1 MRGVFSC
8 FALMMRCPGNLYAH
22 EICWEGE
29 KMTIC
34 TVHTGFFT
42 LSTFMHRVGTK
53 RQRIPICH
61 ASLLT
66 GTLTG
71 TNILWL
77 VLCNHPPHSLR
88 PHYLPGFAGK
98 RLQLQHRVELT
109 HFSNHFVRQCCTS
122 LCVVWLILI
131 VKQMGSYSSIHCL
144 YIGRDLAESH
154 HRRIRYWPNQL
165 TTPVTPWLALLLW
178 SSGFFAISLRCKLP
192 RCSNCL
198 GCRTQKF
205 ANT

>member
-8 FALMMRCPGNLYAH
+8 LALMMRCPGNLYAH
-22 EICWEGE
+22 EICWEEE

-98 RLQLQHRVELT
+98 RPQLQHRVELT

-154 HRRIRYWPNQL
+154 HRRIRY
-165 TTPVTPWLALLLW
+165 
-178 SSGFFAISLRCKLP
+178 
-192 RCSNCL
+192 
-198 GCRTQKF
+198 
-205 ANT
+205 